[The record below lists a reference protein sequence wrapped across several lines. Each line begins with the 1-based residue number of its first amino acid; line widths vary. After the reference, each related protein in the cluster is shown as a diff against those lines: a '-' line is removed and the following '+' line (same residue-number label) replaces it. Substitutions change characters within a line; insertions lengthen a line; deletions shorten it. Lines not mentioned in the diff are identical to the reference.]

1 MKECE
6 IRIYC
11 KDAISGI
18 VDVVESNH
26 WMDSTIAVKYLD
38 WLKCLYPNKKIG
50 LIWDHAGPH
59 ICQGVIQHAET
70 LGIVVAFI
78 NKGMTSVQQPCDLFA
93 NQQIKSIIKEQYYTF
108 RMTLDFASQSKVKV
122 PMEMFVTWVEKAVD
136 AVDKKQRKK
145 NGSEENLP
153 EVWT

>member
-26 WMDSTIAVKYLD
+26 LMDSTIAVKYLD

-50 LIWDHAGPH
+50 LKWDHAGPH

-70 LGIVVAFI
+70 LGIVV
-78 NKGMTSVQQPCDLFA
+78 SVQQPCDLFA

-122 PMEMFVTWVEKAVD
+122 PREMFVSWVEKAVD

-153 EVWT
+153 GVWT